1 MWCAMVSAPKSR
13 GGTFIEAKI
22 TRWAIGS
29 LGVVAIAVATALPWY
44 TAQAAT
50 GSAQMTGWGAWTTT
64 GDVDASF
71 RTLPLAVLVYPPAA
85 VMVYSAVRS
94 AFGLA
99 VIGAMATLAAAILP
113 FMVMPAAD
121 RHVPGSGAVGVEVAA
136 APLTLLAIALVATA
150 VCWIG
155 YARCVLRAS
164 PRADAGT

>member
-1 MWCAMVSAPKSR
+1 MR
-13 GGTFIEAKI
+13 GPVIEAKI
-22 TRWAIGS
+22 TRWTIGA
-29 LGVVAIAVATALPWY
+29 LGVVAVAVATALPWY
-44 TAQAAT
+44 SAQAAT
-50 GSAQMTGWGAWTTT
+50 GSAQMAGWGAWTTT

-71 RTLPLAVLVYPPAA
+71 RTLPLAVLVYPSAA
-85 VMVYSAVRS
+85 VMIYCTARS

-99 VIGAMATLAAAILP
+99 VVGAMATLAAAILP

-121 RHVPGSGAVGVEVAA
+121 RHVPGSGAVGVEVSA
-136 APLTLLAIALVATA
+136 APLTLLAIAVVATA